1 MIFECE
7 YRNFAVTDVALVT
20 AVDELRRDIS

>member
-7 YRNFAVTDVALVT
+7 DRNFGVIDVALVT